1 MKKLLSV
8 SDTAN
13 LLNVKVSTL
22 YAWVH
27 RKKIPFVKTGGKLG
41 FIEDQINDFIMS
53 NNYIPES

>member
-8 SDTAN
+8 KDTAN

-41 FIEDQINDFIMS
+41 FIEDQINDFIMA